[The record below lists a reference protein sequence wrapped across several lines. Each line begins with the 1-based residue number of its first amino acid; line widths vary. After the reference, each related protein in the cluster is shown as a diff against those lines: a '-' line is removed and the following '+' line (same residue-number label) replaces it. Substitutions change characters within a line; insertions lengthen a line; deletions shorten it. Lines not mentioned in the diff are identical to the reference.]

1 MAERYTGLPSAL
13 RKAVFERD
21 NFRCRWCG
29 AVNPQ
34 FGGFDI
40 HHIEYR
46 RGYSYDVLNNL
57 VTLCRLC
64 HGWVHDSYEI
74 PKAEAQAALF
84 RVISED
90 GQGTTGMATWRAARR
105 QDAQTDERP
114 TNGVGRLIHI
124 D

>member
-1 MAERYTGLPSAL
+1 MAERYTGLPPAL

-21 NFRCRWCG
+21 QHRCRWCG

-46 RGYSYDVLNNL
+46 RGYTYDVLNNL

-64 HGWVHDSYEI
+64 HGFVHDSYAI
-74 PKAEAQAALF
+74 PKTEAQTALL
-84 RVISED
+84 RVISEE
-90 GQGTTGMATWRAARR
+90 GQGTTGMATWRALRR
-105 QDAQTDERP
+105 QNGQTDDRPER
-114 TNGVGRLIHI
+114 GVGRLIQL